1 MFDPRSERALSALAA
16 ACLAAATSAGC
27 VALEPDPDPVGADDD
42 DVPVEVGFEDV
53 TDGSGLLA
61 HELGGL
67 GLAVGDVNG
76 DGLPDVVTTGLGGP
90 EGVGGP
96 SRLFIGLGDG
106 VFEDRTS
113 ELASALA
120 LRGAM
125 GAVFADADNDGD
137 ADLFVGMAGTNNY
150 FENDGQGSLQERGS
164 ESGVAVVHEEA
175 QLTPAITLGDYDGD
189 GHLDAWV
196 VHHDFVSTEPGGDPG
211 LGPFPAD
218 ELLHNRGDGTFEDA
232 SELIPEE
239 LRSGAGFMA
248 GWTDVDE
255 DGDLDIYV
263 TNDHGGWVLSNQLFV
278 NDGPSADGHRFTPT
292 SDSCGCDLRMA
303 SMGLAIADYDGDEHL
318 DFFVTNMMGER
329 LLRGLGDG
337 QYLETTLIAGAEAW
351 QEPDRMIS
359 WGAEFVDFDND
370 SWPDL
375 AVVFGDKYENE
386 PAPNALLRNVGG
398 AFERVAA
405 PGFDDVWGDSRGL
418 TVFDFDRDG
427 CMDLLVANK
436 GSHPTLHRNRC
447 DPAHAWI
454 VVELVGTDSPRDPAG
469 ARVEVTVG
477 DRVQVRE
484 YSVGS
489 SSVHSGR
496 WQPLHFGL
504 GPADVI
510 DRIRIR
516 WPSGLVEEL
525 FDVTPN
531 RFIELTE
538 GDNG

>member
-1 MFDPRSERALSALAA
+1 MLDRARPALVS
-16 ACLAAATSAGC
+16 ACLVAVIAAGC
-27 VALEPDPDPVGADDD
+27 LGPDPVQQDDD
-42 DVPVEVGFEDV
+42 DAAPVETGFDDV
-53 TDGSGLLA
+53 TEGTGLLH
-61 HELGGL
+61 HELGGI
-67 GLAVGDVNG
+67 GLAVGDVDG
-76 DGLPDVVTTGLGGP
+76 DGLPDVVTTGLEGP
-90 EGVGGP
+90 EGVNGP
-96 SRLFIGLGDG
+96 SRLFMNLGGG
-106 VFEDRTS
+106 VFEDRTYD
-113 ELASALA
+113 LAPALA

-125 GAVFADADNDGD
+125 GATFADADNDGD

-150 FENDGQGSLQERGS
+150 FENDGEGSLEERGTQ
-164 ESGVAVVHEEA
+164 SGVAVVYEEE

-189 GHLDAWV
+189 GFLDAWV
-196 VHHDFVSTEPGGDPG
+196 VHHDYLSTEPGGDPPQEG
-211 LGPFPAD
+211 VVPPDA
-218 ELLHNRGDGTFEDA
+218 LLHNRGDGTFEDA
-232 SELIPEE
+232 SALIPEE
-239 LRSGAGFMA
+239 LRRGAGFMA

-263 TNDHGGWVLSNQLFV
+263 TNDHGGWVVSNQLFA
-278 NDGPSADGHRFTPT
+278 NDGPGPDGHRFTPI
-292 SDSCGCDLRMA
+292 SDTCGCDLRMA

-351 QEPDRMIS
+351 QEPDRLIS
-359 WGAEFVDFDND
+359 WGAEFVDYDND

-398 AFERVAA
+398 TFERVAA
-405 PGFDDVWGDSRGL
+405 PGFDDVWGDSRGM
-418 TVFDFDRDG
+418 TVFDYDADG

-436 GSHPTLHRNRC
+436 GTHPTLHRNRC
-447 DPAHAWI
+447 DPANAWI
-454 VVELVGTDSPRDPAG
+454 VVRLVGTDSPRDPAG

-477 DRVQVRE
+477 ARVQVRE

-504 GPADVI
+504 GPVDVI

-516 WPSGLVEEL
+516 WPSGLTEEL
-525 FDVTPN
+525 VDVQPN
-531 RFIELTE
+531 RLIELTE
-538 GDNG
+538 GENG